1 MKVKNFLF
9 SYQNILKKEIEKK
22 KYFSFLRKILN
33 LFLKYF
39 LNTLKKRFSKKFKDL
54 DKLDNKILF
63 EKNLNSLFIHFNT
76 DKGKIFKIKDDTVID
91 AHNYSLFYEKYLQKF
106 KNKDLN
112 FLEIGSHEGKG
123 LASFY
128 YYFPFAKFIGAN
140 INPFQ
145 MRYYSRRIEEI
156 FIDVSSKRILKN
168 FVSHYDDKFFD
179 IIIDDA
185 SHNLKD
191 IIQALPILFKKVKNN
206 GFYIIEDINQFDAF
220 PNLNPNN
227 EKLTPLKMLEKL
239 KKNEDFESPHIDSN
253 DIDYLKTYIK
263 NIYFEK
269 GNMILDGHHVSD
281 IVFIE
286 KKDI

>member
-1 MKVKNFLF
+1 MRIKNFLF
-9 SYQNILKKEIEKK
+9 SYKNILKKEIERKR
-22 KYFSFLRKILN
+22 YFSFLRKTVN

-39 LNTLKKRFSKKFKDL
+39 LNTLKKYFSKKL
-54 DKLDNKILF
+54 NNLDNVDNEYLF
-63 EKNLNSLFIHFNT
+63 KKNLDFLFVHFNT
-76 DKGKIFKIKDDTVID
+76 DKGKSFKIESNKVINS
-91 AHNYSLFYEKYLQKF
+91 HNYSLFYEKYLQKF
-106 KNKDLN
+106 KEKNLN

-128 YYFPFAKFIGAN
+128 YYFPFAKFVGAN

-145 MRYYSRRIEEI
+145 MRYFSERIEEI

-168 FVSHYDDKFFD
+168 FASYYNDRSFD
-179 IIIDDA
+179 VIIDDA

-191 IIQALPILFKKVKNN
+191 IIQTLPILFKKVKNN
-206 GFYIIEDINQFDAF
+206 GFYVIEDINQFDAF

-227 EKLTPLKMLEKL
+227 DKLTPIKMLEKI
-239 KKNEDFESPHIDSN
+239 KKDENFNSPYIDRNE
-253 DIDYLKTYIK
+253 IDYLKTNVK

-269 GNMILDGHHVSD
+269 GNMILNGHHVSD